1 MELGNGFKQTEVG
14 IIPNDW
20 DVVDLFELADRKK
33 ALFDDGD
40 WIESEHITDEGI
52 RLIQTGNIGI
62 GRYVEK
68 NLKKYIY
75 TSSFEILKCKELQI
89 GDLLICRLA
98 EPAGRSCILPKL
110 EDNRIVTSVDVT
122 IFRPLLNKA
131 NRRFLNQI
139 FATRRWLE
147 NVSENSGGTTHKR
160 ISRGRLAKLFIQLP
174 SIIEQ
179 DKIASALC
187 DVDSLI
193 DRLESLIE
201 KKKNIKQGA
210 MQQLLKPKKGWEI
223 KTIKEVATY
232 RRGSFPQPYGLD
244 KWYDDISGFPFIQVF
259 DVDDNKRLK
268 NETKRYISKAAQQM
282 SVFVEKGSIILTIQG
297 SIGRIAITQYDA
309 YVDRTL
315 LIFETFK
322 VPFNSFF
329 FMISIWRIFEIE
341 KELAPGGIIKTITKE
356 ALSSFKIS
364 YPNIVEQERIANIL
378 SDIDN
383 EIFTLEEKLH
393 KSKSIKQGMMQN
405 LLTGKIRLV

>member
-62 GRYVEK
+62 GSYVEK

-187 DVDSLI
+187 DADELTKSL
-193 DRLESLIE
+193 EKLIE

-210 MQQLLKPKKGWEI
+210 MQQLLKPKMGWEDKRLGDIVIYKNGKAHENCVVDNGEYVIVNSKFISTDGNIAKYSNSQLCPVSKNEILMVLSDIPNGKAIAKCFLVEKDNKYTLNQRICSLKSI
-223 KTIKEVATY
+223 KTDPFFLFY
-232 RRGSFPQPYGLD
+232 LLNRNPYFLSF
-244 KWYDDISGFPFIQVF
+244 DDGAKQTNLRNI
-259 DVDDNKRLK
+259 DVLNCP
-268 NETKRYISKAAQQM
+268 
-282 SVFVEKGSIILTIQG
+282 LTIPSNIEEQ
-297 SIGRIAITQYDA
+297 I
-309 YVDRTL
+309 
-315 LIFETFK
+315 
-322 VPFNSFF
+322 
-329 FMISIWRIFEIE
+329 MIS
-341 KELAPGGIIKTITKE
+341 
-356 ALSSFKIS
+356 
-364 YPNIVEQERIANIL
+364 NIL
-378 SDIDN
+378 SDMDS
-383 EIFTLEEKLH
+383 EISLLEERLTKAQL
-393 KSKSIKQGMMQN
+393 IKQGMMQN
-405 LLTGKIRLV
+405 LLTGKIRLVCQK